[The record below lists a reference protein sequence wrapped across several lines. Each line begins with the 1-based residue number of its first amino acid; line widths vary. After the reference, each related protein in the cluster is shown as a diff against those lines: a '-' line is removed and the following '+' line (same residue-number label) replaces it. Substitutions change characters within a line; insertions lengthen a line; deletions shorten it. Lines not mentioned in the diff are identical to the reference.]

1 MQLQVHHG
9 RKSDDRAGRLSCNH
23 AVAAAAAAAAAAVV
37 ARTVAGSV
45 GDGTKAAARIAM
57 DAKAAQAVAE
67 FVRVSDAATNA
78 ADAAKKAAAS
88 AFASDGCLL
97 LPGLLLQRQPNPGGL
112 LIMPRR

>member
-9 RKSDDRAGRLSCNH
+9 RKSDDRAGRLSSNH
-23 AVAAAAAAAAAAVV
+23 AVAAAAA
-37 ARTVAGSV
+37 VAGSV
-45 GDGTKAAARIAM
+45 GDGTKAAATVAM

-78 ADAAKKAAAS
+78 ADAAKKATAS

-97 LPGLLLQRQPNPGGL
+97 QPGLLLQRQPNPGGL
-112 LIMPRR
+112 LIMPRRC